1 MLFRSQSPLEGHRRI
16 VCRQQRIQQRA
27 VFGGLNVDG
36 DILEIFSRG
45 AFSRRVPLAWLAVQ
59 VQPSIKGRLVVRIAS
74 ARDDMPLYE
83 VMQKARITPGNAVPG
98 SYSFSGMLGISQR
111 VERSWPVQDVN
122 RCP

>member
-1 MLFRSQSPLEGHRRI
+1 MPPEFSHEGLVLR
-16 VCRQQRIQQRA
+16 
-27 VFGGLNVDG
+27 VDG

-83 VMQKARITPGNAVPG
+83 VMQKARITPGNAVEVVIRTEEEPLYRQFFTQVAQLCG
-98 SYSFSGMLGISQR
+98 R
-111 VERSWPVQDVN
+111 PVV
-122 RCP
+122 P